1 LLLAKICMDSSKLAP
16 TPPADWLSCFSEI
29 SDPRREQ
36 GTYHALR
43 SIIGIAL
50 LAVLCGANDWEAIA
64 AYGEEKADW
73 LGQFLDMPCGV
84 PSADTFERVF
94 QRIDPAAFESGF
106 RQWVSQIIEPLGV
119 KVVAMD
125 GKTHRGSYDR
135 ETKLKALHTVSA
147 WSSEHR
153 LVLAEVA
160 VSSKSNEIT
169 AIPQLLDLLE
179 LAGAVVTMDAMG
191 TQKTIAQQIR
201 TQKADYV
208 LSLKPNHPNLY
219 QAVDSWFKAAQAKAW
234 QGIVHQT
241 TASLEDG
248 HHRHE
253 QRQLWAVPVS
263 QFVDD
268 PVLLAELAQ
277 WQDCQ
282 TVVVVWRRRETWKD
296 ISTEIQFYLASLDP
310 DAKRLM
316 DLIRGHWSIE
326 NQLHWSLDVVFQEDQ
341 ARSRKGHS
349 PRNFGMLRRLA
360 LNLLNRETTFKASLK
375 RKRYKALLN
384 NNYLCSILAAA
395 FT

>member
-1 LLLAKICMDSSKLAP
+1 MDPSQQPP
-16 TPPADWLSCFSEI
+16 TPTPDWLSCFRDV

-36 GTYHALR
+36 GTYHGLR

-64 AYGEEKADW
+64 AYGQEKVDW
-73 LGQFLDMPCGV
+73 LNQFLDLPCGI

-94 QRIDPAAFESGF
+94 QRIDPEAFESGF

-135 ETKLKALHTVSA
+135 ASKLKALHTVSA

-169 AIPQLLDLLE
+169 AIPQLLNLLQ

-191 TQKTIAQQIR
+191 TQKTIACQIR

-208 LSLKPNHPNLY
+208 LSLKSNHPNLY
-219 QAVDSWFKAAQAKAW
+219 NAVTSWLEAAQAKAW
-234 QGIVHQT
+234 QGIVHQSA
-241 TASLEDG
+241 ASLEDG

-268 PVLLAELAQ
+268 PVLWAELAQ

-282 TVVVVWRRRETWKD
+282 TVVAVWRRRETWKD
-296 ISTEIQFYLASLDP
+296 TSTEIQFYLASLDP
-310 DAKRLM
+310 DAQRLM
-316 DLIRGHWSIE
+316 NLIRAHWSIE

-349 PRNFGMLRRLA
+349 PRNFGLLRRLA
-360 LNLLNRETTFKASLK
+360 LSLLNRETTFKASLK

-384 NNYLCSILAAA
+384 NDYLCSILAAA